1 MAILVSDTSILID
14 LEKGG
19 LLEAVFSLGLIFVV
33 PDYLYEAELANYNG
47 PYLRQLGLGVL
58 TLSSEENEAVQDFLE
73 ENGGLSPSD
82 CSALVCALRSKD
94 HSLLTGDG
102 LLRKVARAKKAEVCG
117 IFWLFDQLE
126 ANGTGP
132 SVLYEALDM
141 ISNDPKCRL
150 PKEEVKKRLIKWAP

>member
-19 LLEAVFSLGLIFVV
+19 LLEAIFTLGLTFVV
-33 PDYLYEAELANYNG
+33 PDYLYEYELANYNG

-58 TLSSEENEAVQDFLE
+58 SLTPEENEVVQDLYSS
-73 ENGGLSPSD
+73 NKGLSYFD
-82 CSALVCALRSKD
+82 CSALVCALRD
-94 HSLLTGDG
+94 EHALLTGDK
-102 LLRKVARAKKAEVCG
+102 LLRNVAREKKAEVCG

-126 ANGTGP
+126 ANGTA
-132 SVLYEALDM
+132 SSTLHEALDI

-150 PKEEVKKRLIKWAP
+150 PKEDIKKRLLKWHG